1 MITAADRILGIALLG
16 LAAFIA
22 VQAMQLHV
30 PFSYDPLGPKAFP
43 IGLSAL
49 LAVFSLVL
57 LFRPGANGEWPRGV
71 LILKILAVLGALL
84 VYALIFT
91 RLGYLPA
98 TAAVVLVLSRIFGAP
113 WGKAAI
119 SAVLVALGSYL
130 LFTQAMGILLPSS
143 DWLAALT

>member
-1 MITAADRILGIALLG
+1 MSIAADRILGIVLLG
-16 LAAFIA
+16 LAAFVA
-22 VQAMQLHV
+22 VQAMQFHV

-43 IGLSAL
+43 LGLSVL

-57 LFRPGANGEWPRGV
+57 LFRPGANGDWPRGV
-71 LILKILAVLGALL
+71 LILKLLAVLLTLL

-91 RLGYLPA
+91 SLGYLPA

-119 SAVLVALGSYL
+119 SGVLVALGSYL
-130 LFTQAMGILLPSS
+130 LFTQAMGILLPAS
-143 DWLAALT
+143 DWLTALT

>member
-1 MITAADRILGIALLG
+1 MTIAADRILGIALLG

-43 IGLSAL
+43 LGLSIL
-49 LAVFSLVL
+49 LAVLSLVL
-57 LFRPGANGEWPRGV
+57 VIRPGANAEWPRGV
-71 LILKILAVLGALL
+71 LLLKILAVLGALL
-84 VYALIFT
+84 VYALLFT

-98 TAAVVLVLSRIFGAP
+98 TTLVILLLSRLFGAP
-113 WGKAAI
+113 WGKAMI

-130 LFTQAMGILLPSS
+130 LFTEAMGIPLPPNG
-143 DWLAALT
+143 WLAALT

>member
-1 MITAADRILGIALLG
+1 MTIAADRILGIALLG

-43 IGLSAL
+43 LGLSIL
-49 LAVFSLVL
+49 LAMLSLVL
-57 LFRPGANGEWPRGV
+57 VIRPGANAEWPRGV
-71 LILKILAVLGALL
+71 LLLKILAVLGALL
-84 VYALIFT
+84 VYALLFT

-98 TAAVVLVLSRIFGAP
+98 TTLVILLLSRLFGAP
-113 WGKAAI
+113 WGKAMI

-130 LFTQAMGILLPSS
+130 LFTEAMGIPLPPNG
-143 DWLAALT
+143 WLAALT

>member
-1 MITAADRILGIALLG
+1 MTIAADRILGIVLLG

-22 VQAMQLHV
+22 VQAMELHV

-49 LAVFSLVL
+49 LALFSLVL
-57 LFRPGANGEWPRGV
+57 LFRPGANAEWPRGI
-71 LILKILAVLGALL
+71 LILKILVVLCTLL
-84 VYALIFT
+84 VYALVFT
-91 RLGYLPA
+91 SLGYLPA
-98 TAAVVLVLSRIFGAP
+98 TAVVVLILSRTFGAP

-130 LFTQAMGILLPSS
+130 LFTQAMGILLPAS
-143 DWLAALT
+143 DWLTALT

>member
-1 MITAADRILGIALLG
+1 MNIAADRILGIVLLG

-43 IGLSAL
+43 IGLSIL
-49 LAVFSLVL
+49 LAVLSLVL
-57 LFRPGANGEWPRGV
+57 VIRPGANAEWPRGV
-71 LILKILAVLGALL
+71 LLLKILAVLGALL
-84 VYALIFT
+84 VYALLFT

-98 TAAVVLVLSRIFGAP
+98 TTLVVLVLSLLFGAP
-113 WGKAAI
+113 WGKAMI

-130 LFTQAMGILLPSS
+130 LFTEAMGIPLPPNG
-143 DWLAALT
+143 WLAALT